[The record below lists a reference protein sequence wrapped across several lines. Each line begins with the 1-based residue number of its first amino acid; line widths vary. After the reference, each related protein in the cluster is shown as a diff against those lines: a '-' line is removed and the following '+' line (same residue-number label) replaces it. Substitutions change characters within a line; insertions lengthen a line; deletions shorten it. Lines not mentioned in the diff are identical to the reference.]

1 MKLSGRGSAIKKSG
15 MDIPEI
21 VDFADISPIDD
32 KDFRHRM
39 AELVTSQGLEHAV
52 KYVMPD
58 VDYPQFVE
66 FLKGI
71 PNKKAFQQEVM
82 WPFMELLAKKTT
94 SGVSISGI
102 ENLESS
108 QPVLFMS
115 NHRDIVLD
123 ASFLNIC
130 LMRHRIDTC
139 EIAIGNNLLIMPW
152 IDTLVRINKCFL
164 VKRNLKRL
172 EALNAAKQLSAYI
185 HHAINNKREK
195 VWIAQREGRAKDS
208 SDRTQES
215 LIKMLALA
223 GGGNTAQ
230 NIAQLNITPV
240 SIAYEYDPNDYL
252 KVREFLLKRRNPEF
266 KKSQRDDLF
275 SMETGLMQFKG
286 HVHFSIGDCITP
298 EVEALGDADRNTVL
312 SHTCD
317 LIDNSIHTRYKIY
330 SINYIAYDELTE
342 SGKYEML
349 YTRDERERFI
359 AYVEHQLEKVD
370 VKDISPDERYFMR
383 MMMFTMYANPL
394 KNKLEALDRCKQH
407 APGFA

>member
-1 MKLSGRGSAIKKSG
+1 
-15 MDIPEI
+15 MDIPEK
-21 VDFADISPIDD
+21 VDFADIAPIDD
-32 KDFRHRM
+32 KDFSSRM

-66 FLKGI
+66 FLKGV
-71 PNKKAFQQEVM
+71 PNKKAFQLEVM
-82 WPFMELLAKKTT
+82 WPFMEMLAKKTT
-94 SGVSISGI
+94 SGVTISGI

-130 LMRHRIDTC
+130 LMRHHIDTC
-139 EIAIGNNLLIMPW
+139 QIAIGNNLLIMPW

-164 VKRNLKRL
+164 VKRNLRRL

-185 HHAINNKREK
+185 HHTICDKHEK

-208 SDRTQES
+208 SDNTQEA
-215 LIKMLALA
+215 LIKMLALS
-223 GGGNTAQ
+223 GGGDTAQ
-230 NIAQLNITPV
+230 NVAELNITPV

-252 KVREFLLKRRNPEF
+252 KVREFLLRRRDPDF

-286 HVHFSIGDCITP
+286 HVHFSIGECLTP
-298 EVEALGDADRNTVL
+298 QISAMTGQDRNTVL
-312 SHTCD
+312 AKTCS
-317 LIDNSIHTRYKIY
+317 LIDSSIHSRYKIY
-330 SINYIAYDELTE
+330 AINYIAYDELTE

-349 YTRDERERFI
+349 YTAREREKFI
-359 AYVEHQLEKVD
+359 AYVEHQLQKVD
-370 VKDISPDERYFMR
+370 VKDITPDERYFMR
-383 MMMFTMYANPL
+383 RMMFTMYANPL
-394 KNKLEALDRCKQH
+394 KNKLEALKQAEQY
-407 APGFA
+407 APGFV